1 MTRKKSR
8 HVKFDCLLTQARMT
22 DISKEDLPKYYN
34 ALEVAD
40 KRAFPVNMAAAI
52 ETLSLNDA
60 AMIGYLRG
68 INDAAI
74 TLKRKRAIPMT
85 EPKETDVVDYE
96 RLKEVAAS
104 TSFEA
109 SIHPFGSDCEEAKEM
124 ANDADLILSAI
135 SEITALRERVAELER
150 HIVLNADGDFYFL

>member
-8 HVKFDCLLTQARMT
+8 HAKFDCLLTQARMT

-74 TLKRKRAIPMT
+74 TLKRKRQYQS
-85 EPKETDVVDYE
+85 K
-96 RLKEVAAS
+96 
-104 TSFEA
+104 
-109 SIHPFGSDCEEAKEM
+109 
-124 ANDADLILSAI
+124 
-135 SEITALRERVAELER
+135 ERVAELEGPCAMWLR
-150 HIVLNADGDFYFL
+150 RVSKNG

>member
-1 MTRKKSR
+1 
-8 HVKFDCLLTQARMT
+8 MT

-74 TLKRKRAIPMT
+74 TLKRKRQYQS
-85 EPKETDVVDYE
+85 KETDVV
-96 RLKEVAAS
+96 EVPVLAIDKGPSGDVLSISVAEANPDGSFKYTHFFEGKNAEFVAS
-104 TSFEA
+104 LT
-109 SIHPFGSDCEEAKEM
+109 
-124 ANDADLILSAI
+124 
-135 SEITALRERVAELER
+135 SEITALRERVAELEGPCAMWLR
-150 HIVLNADGDFYFL
+150 RVSKNG